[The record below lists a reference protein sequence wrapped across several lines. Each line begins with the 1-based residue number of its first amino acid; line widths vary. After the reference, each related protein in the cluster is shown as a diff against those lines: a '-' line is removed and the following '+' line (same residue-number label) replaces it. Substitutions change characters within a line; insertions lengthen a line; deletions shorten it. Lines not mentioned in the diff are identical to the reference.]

1 MFSDYKES
9 GEECAVDSK
18 KDHQRQSVLRAFADF
33 RRFRA
38 FHLSRHFFQPAV
50 GIAESRAALKEFGF
64 FRFIFTADWNYG
76 ESVFG
81 AARPLLG
88 SILTSVIA
96 VGIAAPMG
104 IGIAVFLTELCPSF
118 LRGFFST
125 AVELLAAVPSIIY
138 GMWGLFVFAP
148 FLEKTVQ
155 KAAAASLGEL
165 PLIGSVFQV
174 HYAGGIGLFTAG
186 LTLSI
191 MVLPFITG
199 VAREALACV
208 PKELKEAGYGLSA
221 ERWEVVRD
229 VSLPY
234 VRRSINGGVVIA
246 AGRALGETMAIA
258 YIIGNM
264 NISLTSVFD
273 PYVTVTSV
281 LVNEFNEASG
291 LQMSSLFLLA
301 LLLFVLN
308 FSTLA
313 LAKLYILREK

>member
-1 MFSDYKES
+1 MPSIQKKITKDNLFYALSLIS
-9 GEECAVDSK
+9 AV
-18 KDHQRQSVLRAFADF
+18 SVLFIC
-33 RRFRA
+33 
-38 FHLSRHFFQPAV
+38 LGIFFSLLW
-50 GIAESRAALKEFGF
+50 ESRAALKEFGF

-308 FSTLA
+308 FSTLT

>member
-1 MFSDYKES
+1 MPSIQKKITKDNLFYALSLIS
-9 GEECAVDSK
+9 AV
-18 KDHQRQSVLRAFADF
+18 SVLFIC
-33 RRFRA
+33 
-38 FHLSRHFFQPAV
+38 LGIFFSLLW
-50 GIAESRAALKEFGF
+50 ESRAALKEFGF
-64 FRFIFTADWNYG
+64 FRFIFTADWNYS

>member
-1 MFSDYKES
+1 MPSIQKKITKDNLFYALSLIS
-9 GEECAVDSK
+9 AV
-18 KDHQRQSVLRAFADF
+18 SVLFIC
-33 RRFRA
+33 
-38 FHLSRHFFQPAV
+38 LGIFFSLLW
-50 GIAESRAALKEFGF
+50 ESRAALKEFGF

-76 ESVFG
+76 ESVF
-81 AARPLLG
+81 
-88 SILTSVIA
+88 
-96 VGIAAPMG
+96 
-104 IGIAVFLTELCPSF
+104 PSF

-155 KAAAASLGEL
+155 KAAASSLGEL

>member
-1 MFSDYKES
+1 MPSIQKKITKDNLFYALSLIS
-9 GEECAVDSK
+9 AV
-18 KDHQRQSVLRAFADF
+18 SVLFIC
-33 RRFRA
+33 
-38 FHLSRHFFQPAV
+38 LGIFFSLLW
-50 GIAESRAALKEFGF
+50 ESRAALKEFGF

-155 KAAAASLGEL
+155 KAATSSLGEL

>member
-1 MFSDYKES
+1 MIN
-9 GEECAVDSK
+9 AVRK
-18 KDHQRQSVLRAFADF
+18 TVTKDNLFYALSLISAVSVLFIC
-33 RRFRA
+33 
-38 FHLSRHFFQPAV
+38 LGIFFSLLW
-50 GIAESRAALKEFGF
+50 ESRAAVKEFGF
-64 FRFIFTADWNYG
+64 FRFIFTAEWNYG

>member
-1 MFSDYKES
+1 MPSIQKKITKDNLFYALSLIS
-9 GEECAVDSK
+9 AV
-18 KDHQRQSVLRAFADF
+18 SVLFIC
-33 RRFRA
+33 
-38 FHLSRHFFQPAV
+38 LGIFFSLLW
-50 GIAESRAALKEFGF
+50 ESRAALKEFGF
-64 FRFIFTADWNYG
+64 FRFIFTADWYYS

-165 PLIGSVFQV
+165 PLIGSIFQV

>member
-1 MFSDYKES
+1 MIN
-9 GEECAVDSK
+9 AVRK
-18 KDHQRQSVLRAFADF
+18 TVTKDNLFYALSLISAVSVLFIC
-33 RRFRA
+33 
-38 FHLSRHFFQPAV
+38 LGIFFSLLW
-50 GIAESRAALKEFGF
+50 ESRAAVKEFGF

-88 SILTSVIA
+88 SVLTSVIA

-155 KAAAASLGEL
+155 KAVSASLGEL
-165 PLIGSVFQV
+165 PVIGALFQV

>member
-1 MFSDYKES
+1 MPSIQKKITKDNLFYALSLIS
-9 GEECAVDSK
+9 AV
-18 KDHQRQSVLRAFADF
+18 SVLFIC
-33 RRFRA
+33 
-38 FHLSRHFFQPAV
+38 LGIFFSLLW
-50 GIAESRAALKEFGF
+50 ESRAALKEFGF

-155 KAAAASLGEL
+155 KAAASSLGEL

>member
-1 MFSDYKES
+1 MIN
-9 GEECAVDSK
+9 AVRK
-18 KDHQRQSVLRAFADF
+18 TVTKDNLFYALSLISAVSVLFIC
-33 RRFRA
+33 
-38 FHLSRHFFQPAV
+38 LGIFFSLLW
-50 GIAESRAALKEFGF
+50 ESRAALKEFGF

-125 AVELLAAVPSIIY
+125 AVDLLAAVPSIIY

>member
-1 MFSDYKES
+1 MPSIQKKITKDNLFYALSLIS
-9 GEECAVDSK
+9 AV
-18 KDHQRQSVLRAFADF
+18 SVLFIC
-33 RRFRA
+33 
-38 FHLSRHFFQPAV
+38 LGIFFSLLW
-50 GIAESRAALKEFGF
+50 ESRAALKEFGF

-148 FLEKTVQ
+148 FLEKTIQ

-165 PLIGSVFQV
+165 PLIGSIFQV

>member
-1 MFSDYKES
+1 MPSIQKKITKDNLFYALSLIS
-9 GEECAVDSK
+9 AV
-18 KDHQRQSVLRAFADF
+18 SVLFIC
-33 RRFRA
+33 
-38 FHLSRHFFQPAV
+38 LGIFFSLLW
-50 GIAESRAALKEFGF
+50 ESRAALKEFGF

-88 SILTSVIA
+88 SVLTSVIA

-165 PLIGSVFQV
+165 PVIGALFQV

>member
-1 MFSDYKES
+1 MPSIQKKITKDNLFYALSLIS
-9 GEECAVDSK
+9 AV
-18 KDHQRQSVLRAFADF
+18 SVLFIC
-33 RRFRA
+33 
-38 FHLSRHFFQPAV
+38 LGIFFSLLW
-50 GIAESRAALKEFGF
+50 ESRAAVKEFGF

-165 PLIGSVFQV
+165 PLIGSIFQV

>member
-1 MFSDYKES
+1 MPSIQKKITKDNLFYALSLIS
-9 GEECAVDSK
+9 AV
-18 KDHQRQSVLRAFADF
+18 SVLFIC
-33 RRFRA
+33 
-38 FHLSRHFFQPAV
+38 LGIFFSLLW
-50 GIAESRAALKEFGF
+50 ESRAALKEFGF

-165 PLIGSVFQV
+165 PVIGALFQV

-234 VRRSINGGVVIA
+234 VKRSVNGGIVIA

-291 LQMSSLFLLA
+291 LQMSSLFFLA
-301 LLLFVLN
+301 LLLFILN

>member
-1 MFSDYKES
+1 MPSIQKKITKDNLFYALSLIS
-9 GEECAVDSK
+9 AV
-18 KDHQRQSVLRAFADF
+18 SVLFIC
-33 RRFRA
+33 
-38 FHLSRHFFQPAV
+38 LGIFFSLLW
-50 GIAESRAALKEFGF
+50 ESRAALKEFGF

-138 GMWGLFVFAP
+138 GMWGLFVFAKYIK
-148 FLEKTVQ
+148 KTVQ